1 MIEKIYW
8 ILEILAVLICLSSLN
23 GKRLKV
29 NLYDAV
35 FIAGDIL
42 FMQLIHD
49 GIISKQVNFLIYL
62 LCIFYAYLKY
72 FDKLRNCL
80 LYTSPSPRDGATSS
94 MPSSA

>member
-23 GKRLKV
+23 GRKLKI

-42 FMQLIHD
+42 LMQLIHD
-49 GIISKQVNFLIYL
+49 GIISRQVIFLIYL
-62 LCIFYAYLKY
+62 WCIVYAYCYLY
-72 FDKLRNCL
+72 IVCIVLRESL
-80 LYTSPSPRDGATSS
+80 LWMREYLL
-94 MPSSA
+94 

>member
-23 GKRLKV
+23 GRKLKI

-42 FMQLIHD
+42 LMQLIHD
-49 GIISKQVNFLIYL
+49 GIISRQVNFLIYL
-62 LCIFYAYLKY
+62 WCIVYASCYLSIVCIV
-72 FDKLRNCL
+72 LRESL
-80 LYTSPSPRDGATSS
+80 LWMREYLL
-94 MPSSA
+94 